1 MRSGLYLL
9 AVVGGLS
16 FVAFLLGHLY
26 WRWHELTE
34 RERFLLGM
42 KSVSTPGQLRPEN
55 DGRLELLRSPW
66 WDIWRWPPDLWRQ
79 LR

>member
-1 MRSGLYLL
+1 MRSGPYLL
-9 AVVGGLS
+9 GVVVGLS

-42 KSVSTPGQLRPEN
+42 KSVSTPGQLRPVN
-55 DGRLELLRSPW
+55 DGRLKLLRSPW
-66 WDIWRWPPDLWRQ
+66 WALWRWLPDLWRQ